1 MAHWLWLSSTAWLKV
16 PSSSRSREDPIE
28 RGKLRSVNL
37 LQRTRA
43 RPDSIHVWADRGRDH
58 PEEFISQPHRWPY
71 FFHHNGPVSHRHRHS
86 PTASASRSTVLTRLN
101 TWPARSPI
109 NASTPPSRAAPHDS
123 GRSGS
128 LAHIRMTFS
137 FTTPRRFNRR
147 TGEQTMTSKSTETE
161 PSIVF
166 CHGLWAD
173 GSCFSKVIPALQAE
187 GHQVIA
193 AQYGLNTTAEDVA
206 NVKSAL
212 GRVSSPA
219 ILVGHSYGESVITGA
234 GTDDRVAGL
243 VYICALAPDADE
255 TSQTQQSKFPR
266 TDVFSHIEVVDGRI
280 WLRPEGT
287 KYFCGDLSEQEQK
300 LVWATQGVP
309 KPDLFEAKVGG
320 TAWKSK
326 PSWYIVGKKDRTV
339 HPDLERAMAKRMGAT
354 TYELDSSHV
363 PMLSQPERVLEV
375 IRAAAK
381 AVQAGPAINGVQAPG
396 R

>member
-1 MAHWLWLSSTAWLKV
+1 MKSSTK
-16 PSSSRSREDPIE
+16 
-28 RGKLRSVNL
+28 
-37 LQRTRA
+37 
-43 RPDSIHVWADRGRDH
+43 
-58 PEEFISQPHRWPY
+58 
-71 FFHHNGPVSHRHRHS
+71 
-86 PTASASRSTVLTRLN
+86 
-101 TWPARSPI
+101 
-109 NASTPPSRAAPHDS
+109 
-123 GRSGS
+123 
-128 LAHIRMTFS
+128 
-137 FTTPRRFNRR
+137 
-147 TGEQTMTSKSTETE
+147 

-187 GHQVIA
+187 GHHVIA
-193 AQYGLNTTAEDVA
+193 AQYGLDTTADDVA
-206 NVKSAL
+206 TVRHTL

-219 ILVGHSYGESVITGA
+219 ILVGHSYGGSVITGA

-255 TSQTQQSKFPR
+255 TSQTQQAKFPK

-287 KYFCGDLSEQEQK
+287 KYFCGDLSDQEQK

-309 KPDLFEAKVGG
+309 KSDLFEAKAGG

-326 PSWYIVGKKDRTV
+326 PSWYIVGRKDHTV

-354 TYELDSSHV
+354 TYELDNSHV
-363 PMLSQPERVLEV
+363 PMLSQPDRVLDV
-375 IRAAAK
+375 IRTAAK
-381 AVQAGPAINGVQAPG
+381 AVQESTAGKAVHAPG